1 MSRYKPN
8 HKGFQEFMLS
18 RQMQK
23 PVTQVAEAV
32 KDDAVD
38 NTPEATGAMKGSYEV
53 KEIEPVVV
61 NHSPRVASEVR
72 NSNPAAPAVEF
83 GGKRNKAIRPLGR
96 AAAKH
101 GDVRG
106 EG

>member
-8 HKGFQEFMLS
+8 HEDFGRFMLS
-18 RQMQK
+18 VQMQK
-23 PVTQVAEAV
+23 PITAVAEVV
-32 KDDAVD
+32 KADAVE
-38 NTPEATGAMKGSYEV
+38 NTPEATGAMKSDYEV
-53 KEIEPVVV
+53 NDIKVTV
-61 NHSPRVASEVR
+61 NKGPRVAAEVR
-72 NSNPAAPAVEF
+72 NGNPAAPAVEF
-83 GGKRNKAIRPLGR
+83 GGKRNKPVRPLGR